1 MLGSGTPSGERQGV
15 LPTPGA
21 GSKAGHRIGS
31 SEAET
36 ETELGVQDVF
46 KDSHQ

>member
-21 GSKAGHRIGS
+21 GSKAGHGMGS
-31 SEAET
+31 PEAEA

-46 KDSHQ
+46 RCQHR

>member
-1 MLGSGTPSGERQGV
+1 MLGNGTPSGERQGV

-21 GSKAGHRIGS
+21 GSKAGPRIGS
-31 SEAET
+31 SET

-46 KDSHQ
+46 KDAHQ